1 MIFYFDMDGVLA
13 DFDSS
18 APKNSQALNHP
29 SESMSDTEK
38 QAKRQFWQTI
48 EQNKNF
54 WREIPM
60 FPGIKDVLKSA
71 QTKGELFVLTKTPG
85 AKHFIGGQDY
95 VNFVTKEKIDWILK
109 NMPEFFDAKHII
121 VCDGKKGALIKP
133 TANDILIDDRVEN
146 ITEWEQHNGRGIL
159 FDEISR
165 VIKEINKL

>member
-1 MIFYFDMDGVLA
+1 MTFYFDMDGVLA

-29 SESMSDTEK
+29 SESMSDAEK

-54 WREIPM
+54 WRDIPV
-60 FPGIKDVLKSA
+60 FAGVKEVLKSA
-71 QTKGELFVLTKTPG
+71 QAKGEIFVLTKTPG
-85 AKHFIGGQDY
+85 AKHFVGGQDY
-95 VNFVTKEKIDWILK
+95 VDFVTKEKIDWILK
-109 NMPEFFDAKHII
+109 NMAEFFDKKHII
-121 VCDGKKGALIKP
+121 VCDGKKGALINP
-133 TANDILIDDRVEN
+133 TADDILIDDRAEN

>member
-1 MIFYFDMDGVLA
+1 MDGVLA

-54 WREIPM
+54 WRDIPL

-95 VNFVTKEKIDWILK
+95 VDFVTKEKIDWILK
-109 NMPEFFDAKHII
+109 NMPEFFDEKHII

-133 TANDILIDDRVEN
+133 TENDILVDDRAEN

>member
-54 WREIPM
+54 WRDIPL
-60 FPGIKDVLKSA
+60 FPGIKDVLESAKS
-71 QTKGELFVLTKTPG
+71 KGELFVLTKTPG

-95 VNFVTKEKIDWILK
+95 VDFVTKEKIDWILK
-109 NMPEFFDAKHII
+109 NMPEFFDEKHII

-133 TANDILIDDRVEN
+133 TENDILIDDRAEN

>member
-54 WREIPM
+54 WRDIPL

-95 VNFVTKEKIDWILK
+95 VDFVTKEKIDWILK
-109 NMPEFFDAKHII
+109 NMPEFFDEKHII

-133 TANDILIDDRVEN
+133 TENDILVDDRAEN

>member
-1 MIFYFDMDGVLA
+1 MTFYFDMDGVLA

-18 APKNSQALNHP
+18 APKNSQSLNHP

-38 QAKRQFWQTI
+38 QAKKQFWQTI

-54 WREIPM
+54 WRDIPV
-60 FPGIKDVLKSA
+60 FAGVKEVLKSA
-71 QTKGELFVLTKTPG
+71 QAKGEIFVLTKTPS
-85 AKHFIGGQDY
+85 AKHFVGGQDY
-95 VNFVTKEKIDWILK
+95 VDFVTKEKIDWILK
-109 NMPEFFDAKHII
+109 NMAEFFDKKHII
-121 VCDGKKGALIKP
+121 VCDGKKGALINP
-133 TANDILIDDRVEN
+133 TADDILIDDRAEN

>member
-29 SESMSDTEK
+29 SESMTDTEK

-54 WREIPM
+54 WRDIPL

-109 NMPEFFDAKHII
+109 NMPEFFDEKHII

-133 TANDILIDDRVEN
+133 TENDILVDDRAEN